1 MVRVTT
7 NDGWIETHYPLSY
20 WPGETVG
27 EHLEFALKYDGIN
40 LGILECLFHRVQE
53 QEIID
58 WIASK
63 PMGKY
68 ARKIWFLFEFI
79 TGKVLPIENL
89 IQGNYVDLLEQ
100 DLYYTT
106 QPGQRAQRQRIIN
119 NLPGNR
125 RFCPIIRRTDKLA
138 AMEKLDLHRRCDE
151 IVTAYPPDLIR
162 RALNYLYNKETMSSF
177 EIERIKPS
185 ASRSEKFIGLLMMAE
200 NRDFCEKSCL
210 IDLQNHIVDPR
221 FRDKAYRSNQNYVG
235 QVISYQKKIVHYIC
249 PKPEDLHELMDGLLS
264 AHRIMI
270 EGGVPAV
277 IHTAVIAYGFVFMHP
292 FEDGNGRI
300 HRFLIH
306 NILSLRRA
314 VPKGLMFPISA
325 AMLKN
330 PDLYD
335 RSLESFSK
343 PLMQKIEY
351 DLNDLGQLTVQGETI
366 SFYRYMDMTTQAE
379 AMYDFVQL
387 TVEQELTEEL
397 NFIESYDR
405 TKRQIQNIVD
415 MPDNLIDLF
424 IQLSLQN
431 NGRISN
437 NKRTSHFRFL
447 TDKELEQMEE
457 AVREGYRKQ

>member
-1 MVRVTT
+1 
-7 NDGWIETHYPLSY
+7 
-20 WPGETVG
+20 
-27 EHLEFALKYDGIN
+27 
-40 LGILECLFHRVQE
+40 
-53 QEIID
+53 
-58 WIASK
+58 
-63 PMGKY
+63 
-68 ARKIWFLFEFI
+68 
-79 TGKVLPIENL
+79 
-89 IQGNYVDLLEQ
+89 
-100 DLYYTT
+100 
-106 QPGQRAQRQRIIN
+106 
-119 NLPGNR
+119 
-125 RFCPIIRRTDKLA
+125 
-138 AMEKLDLHRRCDE
+138 
-151 IVTAYPPDLIR
+151 
-162 RALNYLYNKETMSSF
+162 MSSF